1 MFEELESLVI
11 STILSILKIL
21 IRLISPISY
30 EEKKIVANCFQRQ
43 HDLSIIV
50 LLGHYT
56 FLNSKH
62 VTLSIKGSNLRDR
75 KTISSKETGIC
86 PETFSKGGI

>member
-1 MFEELESLVI
+1 MRKNSVQLFSK
-11 STILSILKIL
+11 T
-21 IRLISPISY
+21 
-30 EEKKIVANCFQRQ
+30 A

-56 FLNSKH
+56 FLYSKH

-75 KTISSKETGIC
+75 KKILSKETLEFFLKPSPKEGFKDNSI
-86 PETFSKGGI
+86 